1 MDFSPG
7 RAYGIRLKNKLFSD
21 SPGADLHGWSI
32 ATVKRLLGKR
42 MMRLTRKSCEEAFGR
57 VKSPGKELG
66 PCLGLSMKSYVVIQL
81 KSKRPHQSG
90 KASAPT
96 SPETFRSEVEKALS
110 AAALRLQTSAAKKR
124 RQSARLRQHADS
136 GTDSS
141 NNSDSIV
148 GKYFFVHH
156 DGRE

>member
-32 ATVKRLLGKR
+32 ATKRLADVAEEEGDIEEIAGDENDAPDPKKWRRGFWKSEKSWEGTGPLPGVINEVVRRHTAQKQAPPPV
-42 MMRLTRKSCEEAFGR
+42 RK
-57 VKSPGKELG
+57 P
-66 PCLGLSMKSYVVIQL
+66 
-81 KSKRPHQSG
+81 
-90 KASAPT
+90 
-96 SPETFRSEVEKALS
+96 FRSEVEKALS

-141 NNSDSIV
+141 SNSDSSSSSSSE
-148 GKYFFVHH
+148 
-156 DGRE
+156 R